1 MEVNTNTDH
10 IIDGFIDI
18 RKKKK
23 LSQAAVAKRADL
35 HQAAVGRIENK
46 STNPQLDT
54 IIKLLNTMGY
64 TLAIVP
70 DDRDSDHALIIDIYN
85 KMESLDDANLKKV
98 NDYVE
103 ALSAQEINER
113 MTALM
118 EAVELTKDVNL
129 GPERRASYKELLLEE
144 LDRRYGLS

>member
-1 MEVNTNTDH
+1 
-10 IIDGFIDI
+10 
-18 RKKKK
+18 
-23 LSQAAVAKRADL
+23 
-35 HQAAVGRIENK
+35 
-46 STNPQLDT
+46 
-54 IIKLLNTMGY
+54 MGY